1 MIFMYNL
8 QINID
13 RISALTKSKGLSIN
27 QMLKN
32 AELSTTILDNMK
44 RGRLPSVDK
53 IQSIAEYFDCSVDYL
68 LGRTDNPEVNK

>member
-1 MIFMYNL
+1 MYNL

-13 RISALTKSKGLSIN
+13 RISALAKSKGLSIN

-32 AELSTTILDNMK
+32 AELSTTVLDNMK

-68 LGRTDNPEVNK
+68 LGRTDNPDSHKM

>member
-1 MIFMYNL
+1 MYNL

-13 RISALTKSKGLSIN
+13 RISALTNSKGLSIN